1 MTSEVPPRPTTID
14 GAASVATALETA
26 WGLEGYAEVMPLVR
40 EVDVSADER
49 FQRLYNRFYV
59 IRRNADWR
67 AAYYGLFEETKREGD
82 PDFERVIR
90 ALHERTGNIEASF
103 ASKMISTLDPD
114 MPIWDSIVL
123 RRLGLRPMSSSDPEA
138 RLADAVAVY
147 GEIRAWYEGYLPTAD
162 AARNIRLFDGLV
174 PAYTWLS
181 PTKKIDFLLW
191 GAR

>member
-1 MTSEVPPRPTTID
+1 MASEFTARPATVD
-14 GAASVATALETA
+14 GAASVAKALETA
-26 WGLEGYAEVMPLVR
+26 WGLEGYAEVMRLVR
-40 EVDVSADER
+40 EVDVSADEP

-59 IRRNADWR
+59 VRRNAAWR
-67 AAYYGLFEETKREGD
+67 AAYYELFEAEKRAGA

-103 ASKMISTLDPD
+103 ASKMVSTLDPG

-123 RRLGLRPMSSSDPEA
+123 RRLGLKPTSSSDPER
-138 RLADAVAVY
+138 RLADAVEVY
-147 GEIRAWYEGYLPTAD
+147 GEIRAWYEGYLPTDD
-162 AARNIRLFDGLV
+162 AARNIELFDSLV
-174 PAYTWLS
+174 PAYAWLT